1 MRSPVPPIRE
11 NTLLPDIAAQFLK
24 HPFNYLPVINQKEH
38 LIGLVAL
45 HDVKPHLNSGEELKS
60 VIASDI
66 MIPVPQML
74 TPNQLVLDALPSLLK
89 SDQRNIPVVNSL
101 KDRILVGAV
110 SKSEA
115 LGLLSEAIAANTRLR
130 ER

>member
-1 MRSPVPPIRE
+1 
-11 NTLLPDIAAQFLK
+11 
-24 HPFNYLPVINQKEH
+24 
-38 LIGLVAL
+38 
-45 HDVKPHLNSGEELKS
+45 VKPHLNSGEELKS